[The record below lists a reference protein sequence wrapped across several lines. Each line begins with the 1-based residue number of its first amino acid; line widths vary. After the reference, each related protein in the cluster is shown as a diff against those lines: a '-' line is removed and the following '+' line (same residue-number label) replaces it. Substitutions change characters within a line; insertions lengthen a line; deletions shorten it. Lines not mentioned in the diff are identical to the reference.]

1 LCDLV
6 AGACGVV
13 PEVEAPEGS
22 GCGCWILGGG
32 VCFGLV
38 PEVDGVG
45 DERGLLVAGEVLVF
59 ELGGEAGGGSGGARG
74 VAGAAVLAGVIG
86 VLAGSRGCN
95 LGTVVQ
101 LYWNSGTVSSSPV
114 RNL

>member
-1 LCDLV
+1 M
-6 AGACGVV
+6 

-22 GCGCWILGGG
+22 GCDGWAFGSG
-32 VCFGLV
+32 VCLGLV

-45 DERGLLVAGEVLVF
+45 DECGLLVAGNVL
-59 ELGGEAGGGSGGARG
+59 ESGLGGETRGSAGAGGAAGGT
-74 VAGAAVLAGVIG
+74 VLAGVIG

-101 LYWNSGTVSSSPV
+101 LY
-114 RNL
+114 

>member
-1 LCDLV
+1 M
-6 AGACGVV
+6 V

-22 GCGCWILGGG
+22 GCDGWAFGGG

-45 DERGLLVAGEVLVF
+45 EDRLLLLAGEALVS
-59 ELGGEAGGGSGGARG
+59 ELGGETGGGAGGTVGGT
-74 VAGAAVLAGVIG
+74 AGGAVLAGVIG
-86 VLAGSRGCN
+86 TLVGSKGCN

-114 RNL
+114 KNL

>member
-1 LCDLV
+1 M
-6 AGACGVV
+6 V

-22 GCGCWILGGG
+22 EGSGCKFWAFGSG

-45 DERGLLVAGEVLVF
+45 EECGLLVVGEPLES
-59 ELGGEAGGGSGGARG
+59 ELGGETGGGVGAGRAAGG
-74 VAGAAVLAGVIG
+74 AVLAGVIG
-86 VLAGSRGCN
+86 ALAGSRGCN

>member
-1 LCDLV
+1 
-6 AGACGVV
+6 VV

-22 GCGCWILGGG
+22 GCVYWTFGCG

-45 DERGLLVAGEVLVF
+45 DDRGLLVAGEVLVV
-59 ELGGEAGGGSGGARG
+59 EVGGVVGECGSTGEANGGS
-74 VAGAAVLAGVIG
+74 VLAGTIG
-86 VLAGSRGCN
+86 ALVGSRGCN

-101 LYWNSGTVSSSPV
+101 L
-114 RNL
+114 

>member
-1 LCDLV
+1 M
-6 AGACGVV
+6 V

-22 GCGCWILGGG
+22 GCEFWAFGSG

-45 DERGLLVAGEVLVF
+45 DECGLLVVGEPL
-59 ELGGEAGGGSGGARG
+59 ESGLGGETGGSAGAGGAAGG
-74 VAGAAVLAGVIG
+74 AVLARVIG
-86 VLAGSRGCN
+86 ALAGSRGCN

-101 LYWNSGTVSSSPV
+101 LY
-114 RNL
+114 

>member
-1 LCDLV
+1 M
-6 AGACGVV
+6 
-13 PEVEAPEGS
+13 PQVEAPEGS
-22 GCGCWILGGG
+22 GCECWVLESG
-32 VCFGLV
+32 VDFGLV

-45 DERGLLVAGEVLVF
+45 DECGLLVAGELL
-59 ELGGEAGGGSGGARG
+59 ESGLGGETGGCAGAGGAAGGA
-74 VAGAAVLAGVIG
+74 ALAGMVG
-86 VLAGSRGCN
+86 TLVGSRGCN

>member
-1 LCDLV
+1 
-6 AGACGVV
+6 VV

-22 GCGCWILGGG
+22 GCGCWTFGGG

-45 DERGLLVAGEVLVF
+45 DERGLLVAGEALVS
-59 ELGGEAGGGSGGARG
+59 ELGGEAGGSGGAG
-74 VAGAAVLAGVIG
+74 GAAGGAVLAGVIG
-86 VLAGSRGCN
+86 TLVGSRGCN
-95 LGTVVQ
+95 LGTVVH

-114 RNL
+114 KNL